1 LSKIVQGPEES
12 QRTSGRALIPQPLG
26 TVLTTTQSGNTVQ
39 GHLGGRD
46 VNVYAPTGDLHI
58 TQQSLPPINSRQSVF
73 RKLFT
78 RLENE
83 AAADQV
89 LTSYIRQLE
98 VYTRRVE
105 NEEVIGLEEKL
116 RLAGRE
122 RQLAIAVALKENV
135 YADIKANIFSPTY
148 QLIVATLM
156 SKVHE
161 RFDTQ
166 IRPLIEGGRDSA
178 LIDKVVSE
186 EITVPI
192 SNELDDCPQFKDVAL
207 DYVRGMVFL
216 LTGNCHIRWD

>member
-1 LSKIVQGPEES
+1 M
-12 QRTSGRALIPQPLG
+12 
-26 TVLTTTQSGNTVQ
+26 
-39 GHLGGRD
+39 GGRD
-46 VNVYAPTGDLHI
+46 VTVYANDGPVYVNP
-58 TQQSLPPINSRQSVF
+58 QLPSAPPNSF
-73 RKLFT
+73 RKLFAK
-78 RLENE
+78 LENE
-83 AAADQV
+83 AAENKV

-116 RLAGRE
+116 RMAGRDH
-122 RQLAIAVALKENV
+122 QLTIAVALKENV

-166 IRPLIEGGRDSA
+166 VRPLIKAGVGIA
-178 LIDKVVSE
+178 HIDKVVSE
-186 EITVPI
+186 QITVPI
-192 SNELDDCPQFKDVAL
+192 SNELDECPQFDDVAL
-207 DYVRGMVFL
+207 DYVRGMVFF

>member
-1 LSKIVQGPEES
+1 LTEIVSGSEGPQHS
-12 QRTSGRALIPQPLG
+12 SGTALTIAQPLS
-26 TVLTTTQSGNTVQ
+26 TALTTSQIGNTVH

-46 VNVYAPTGDLHI
+46 VNVFAPAGDLHI
-58 TQQSLPPINSRQSVF
+58 TQQSPAGDVQSVF

-83 AAADQV
+83 AAADKV

-105 NEEVIGLEEKL
+105 NEEVIGLEQKL

-122 RQLAIAVALKENV
+122 RQLTIAVALKENV

-166 IRPLIEGGRDSA
+166 IRPLIEADLDKA
-178 LIDKVVSE
+178 HIDKAVSE
-186 EITVPI
+186 QITIPI
-192 SNELDDCPQFKDVAL
+192 SNELDGCPQFKDVAL
-207 DYVRGMVFL
+207 DYVRGMTFF